1 MNEEYMR
8 ILKMIEEGKVTAEEG
23 AELMKA
29 IGGGEGEGEE
39 NVERQLSGVKSSLK
53 GRKLRIKVTDT
64 DTGKDKVNIRI
75 PLKLAKIAEKLVPR
89 ETKTQ
94 MKAQGIDLGGILS
107 NIDELVDGPLVDID
121 ADDKDDHVNISIYVE

>member
-29 IGGGEGEGEE
+29 IGGGEGDEK
-39 NVERQLSGVKSSLK
+39 VEAQLAGVKSSLK
-53 GRKLRIKVTDT
+53 GKKLRIKVTDT
-64 DTGKDKVNIRI
+64 ETGKDKANIRI
-75 PLKLAKIAEKLVPR
+75 PLKLAKLAEKLVPR
-89 ETKTQ
+89 EAKSQ
-94 MKAQGIDLGGILS
+94 MKEQGIDLSGILS

-121 ADDKDDHVNISIYVE
+121 ANDKDDHVNVSIYVE